1 MGVDEDFFLVASM
14 TGTLRLMAV
23 LAHPD
28 DESLGT
34 GGSLAKYGSEGVE
47 TYVVAAT
54 RGERGRYHDGTEDPG
69 PETMGRIREQELL
82 DAADVLGVEEVSF
95 LDYMDGALDQV
106 DPKEPIGKIVQ
117 HLRRVR
123 PQVVLTFDQA
133 GAYGHADHIAICGR
147 GVSPWPRDTPRHLE
161 AVLYL
166 LVGAGV
172 GRLPGRLQEA
182 HDDGRWCG
190 TPSHSMAGL
199 GDHNP
204 NRHPEVVAAGLEG
217 DILPRIAGVGI

>member
-1 MGVDEDFFLVASM
+1 M

-106 DPKEPIGKIVQ
+106 DPKEAIGKIVQ

-123 PQVVLTFDQA
+123 PQVRYPATHRRCRHTRNSRTCRPNSTKGFGGLRRSI
-133 GAYGHADHIAICGR
+133 AYSA
-147 GVSPWPRDTPRHLE
+147 L
-161 AVLYL
+161 
-166 LVGAGV
+166 
-172 GRLPGRLQEA
+172 
-182 HDDGRWCG
+182 
-190 TPSHSMAGL
+190 
-199 GDHNP
+199 
-204 NRHPEVVAAGLEG
+204 
-217 DILPRIAGVGI
+217 

>member
-1 MGVDEDFFLVASM
+1 M
-14 TGTLRLMAV
+14 TGTLKLMAV

-34 GGSLAKYGSEGVE
+34 GGSLAKYGSEGME
-47 TYVVAAT
+47 TYVVTAT
-54 RGERGRYHDGTEDPG
+54 RGERGRFYDGTENPG
-69 PETMGRIREQELL
+69 PEAMGRIREQELL

-106 DPKEPIGKIVQ
+106 DPNEAIGKIVQ

-133 GAYGHADHIAICGR
+133 GAYGHADHIAICQFTTAAAVAAADAGYLP
-147 GVSPWPRDTPRHLE
+147 GQGTPQRDLE
-161 AVLYL
+161 AVLHL
-166 LVGAGV
+166 LVGTGV

-190 TPSHSMAGL
+190 TPSRSVAGL
-199 GDHNP
+199 GDHHP